1 MRKILFIDRDGTL
14 VREPEDF
21 QVDRIDKVR
30 LVEGVIP
37 ALQRLVRAGYELV
50 MVSNQDGLGTDS
62 FPEADFRVT
71 QDFIVEIFRSQG
83 IEFSDVLICPHFDS
97 DACDCRKPKPGL
109 LMEYL
114 RAGGNDAFDR
124 ERSAVIGDRDTDVKL
139 AENLGIRAFKLAG
152 FEGDGL
158 SWHDI
163 ATELLDAPRR
173 ASVERVTKETRITA
187 RVNLDEDSTQD
198 ISTGIGFFD
207 HMLESL
213 ARHGGFSLWLQCDGD
228 LEIDEHHTV
237 EDCALVL
244 GQALDRALGERRGIA
259 RFGFLLPMDE
269 TRAMA
274 TIDLSGRPYFIMDG
288 EFPRENVGGLH
299 TEMVPHF
306 FRSLAE
312 TLRMALHIEVQGENT
327 HHMVESCFKATG
339 RALRDAFRRD
349 GDAVPSTK
357 GVL

>member
-14 VREPEDF
+14 VREPDDF

-30 LVEGVIP
+30 LVNGSIP
-37 ALQRLVRAGYELV
+37 ALYRLAGSGYEFV

-62 FPEADFRVT
+62 FPESDFRTT
-71 QDFIVEIFRSQG
+71 QDFILDLFHSQG
-83 IEFSDVLICPHFDS
+83 IEFSDVHICPHFEADN
-97 DACDCRKPKPGL
+97 CDCRKPKPGL
-109 LMEYL
+109 LMDYL
-114 RAGGNDAFDR
+114 RAGGSDAFDR
-124 ERSAVIGDRDTDVKL
+124 ERSAVIGDRDTDVRL

-152 FEGDGL
+152 FEGDGVNW
-158 SWHDI
+158 SDI
-163 ATELLDAPRR
+163 AAELLDAPRR
-173 ASVERVTKETRITA
+173 ATVERTTKETRIKA
-187 RVNLDEDSTQD
+187 RVNLDDDSAQE

-213 ARHGGFSLWLQCDGD
+213 ARHGGFSLWLDCDGD

-237 EDCALVL
+237 EDCALVI
-244 GQALDRALGERRGIA
+244 GDALNRALGERRGIA

-274 TIDLSGRPYFIMDG
+274 TVDLSGRPYFVLDG
-288 EFPRENVGGLH
+288 EFPRESVGGLH
-299 TEMVPHF
+299 TEMVSHF

-312 TLRMALHIEVQGENT
+312 TLRMALHIEVQGDNT

-349 GDAVPSTK
+349 GDAIPSTK

>member
-14 VREPEDF
+14 VLEPADF

-30 LVEGVIP
+30 LVDGVIP
-37 ALQRLVRAGYELV
+37 ALQRLANNGYELV

-62 FPEADFRVT
+62 FPESDFRVT
-71 QDFIVEIFRSQG
+71 QDFILELFRSQG
-83 IEFSDVLICPHFDS
+83 IEFSDVRICPHLES
-97 DACDCRKPKPGL
+97 DNCDCRKPKPGL
-109 LMEYL
+109 LMDYL
-114 RAGGNDAFDR
+114 RAGGKDAFDR
-124 ERSAVIGDRDTDVKL
+124 ERSAVIGDRETDARL
-139 AENLGIRAFKLAG
+139 AENIGVCSFKLAG
-152 FEGDGL
+152 FEGDG
-158 SWHDI
+158 HDWNEI
-163 ATELLDAPRR
+163 AAELIDAPRK
-173 ASVERVTKETRITA
+173 AEIERVTKETRIRA
-187 RVNLDEDSTQD
+187 SVNLDDDATQE

-213 ARHGGFSLWLQCDGD
+213 ARHGGFSLWLECKGD

-237 EDCALVL
+237 EDCALVI
-244 GQALDRALGERRGIA
+244 GSVLDKALGDRRGIA

-274 TIDLSGRPYFIMDG
+274 TIDLSGRPYFVFDG
-288 EFPRENVGGLH
+288 ELPRESVGGLH

-327 HHMVESCFKATG
+327 HHVVESCFKATG
-339 RALRDAFRRD
+339 RALRQALARD
-349 GDAVPSTK
+349 GNRIPSTK
-357 GVL
+357 GTL